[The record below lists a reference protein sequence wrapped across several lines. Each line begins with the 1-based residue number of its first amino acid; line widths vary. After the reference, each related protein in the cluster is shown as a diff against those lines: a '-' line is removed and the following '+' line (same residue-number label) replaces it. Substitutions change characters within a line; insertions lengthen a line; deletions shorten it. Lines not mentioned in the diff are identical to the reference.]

1 MPRRSVFC
9 LLALAA
15 AGPVLAQTTAT
26 EKASITLYSLPAF
39 LGESVTITGATPDLS
54 QRGFANKAQSAR
66 VTGGPWIVCRDANYA
81 GQCQTL
87 DGDVPALALVGLGK
101 RILSLRP
108 QAATGTTSGQTTTTG
123 TTTGTAT
130 AATPAA
136 ALADLDVG
144 EGVEGQDTTF
154 FIRPTLQGQ
163 QVSAGTND
171 RTAADAFCKLAGHT
185 SSLHAGRARAQVS
198 NIWSVT
204 AGTRVRGFPLRDVL
218 CRK

>member
-1 MPRRSVFC
+1 MC

-15 AGPVLAQTTAT
+15 AGPALAQTTAT
-26 EKASITLYSLPAF
+26 EKASITLYSLPGF
-39 LGESVTITGATPDLS
+39 LGESVTITEATPNLT
-54 QRGFANKAQSAR
+54 QRDFAGRVQSVR
-66 VTGGPWIVCRDANYA
+66 VTRGPWLVCREASFG

-87 DGDVPALALVGLGK
+87 AGDVPVLALAGVNQ

-108 QAATGTTSGQTTTTG
+108 QVATSPTSGPTP
-123 TTTGTAT
+123 GTA
-130 AATPAA
+130 PA

-144 EGVEGQDTTF
+144 EGVEGQDTSF

-171 RTAADAFCKLAGHT
+171 RTAAEAFCKLAGHT
-185 SSLHAGRARAQVS
+185 SALHAGRARTQLS
-198 NIWSVT
+198 NLWNVT
-204 AGTRVRGFPLRDVL
+204 TGTRGRGFPLRDVL